1 MNQVPNII
9 SCKDLD
15 YLSDIFNW
23 NFTLSKKALKYS
35 KEVKLESVR
44 NICEKTALLASK
56 NCHYVINILGGNHE

>member
-23 NFTLSKKALKYS
+23 NFTLSKKALHYS
-35 KEVKLESVR
+35 KEVKLENVK
-44 NICEKTALLASK
+44 NICEKITILSSN
-56 NCHYVINILGGNHE
+56 NCYNIIEILGGNYE